1 MSVKAWGVLVLSLL
15 WLAAIPWL
23 GQGDADLFVVEQLR
37 LPRLLMGVMAGVILG
52 LSGAV
57 FQTLFNNP
65 LATPATTGTTAA
77 ATLGALVAI
86 VILPTYGALVMPVT
100 ILVSFTF
107 AVCASL
113 LVAKIASSGRVGMH
127 QILLAGI
134 AISLAAGALASGVQF
149 TADQA
154 STFQAVRWA
163 LGNLGQVGYQRV
175 LYLLPI
181 CVLCCVLMLR
191 PIRALQAYLLG
202 ESRAFTQ
209 GVNVVRVRTTLLI
222 AGSIGVGATVA
233 LCGPIAFVGLIIPHM
248 IRLTAGVERAVF
260 IPLSAWYGGV
270 FLATCDLICRS
281 IIPGRELPVGVMT
294 ASIGAPVLVWL
305 IMRHQQ
311 D

>member
-1 MSVKAWGVLVLSLL
+1 MSARSWSLLVLSLL

-23 GQGDADLFVVEQLR
+23 GQGDASLFVVEQLR
-37 LPRLLMGVMAGVILG
+37 LPRLLMGVMAGAILG

-86 VILPTYGALVMPVT
+86 VVLPASGALLLPLT
-100 ILVSFTF
+100 IVVSFGF
-107 AVCASL
+107 AVAASL
-113 LVAKIASSGRVGMH
+113 LVARIASSGRVGMQ

-163 LGNLGQVGYQRV
+163 LGNLGQVGYERV

-181 CVLCCVLMLR
+181 ALLCGALMLH
-191 PIRALQAYLLG
+191 PIRALQAYMLG
-202 ESRAFTQ
+202 ESRAYTQ
-209 GVNVVRVRTTLLI
+209 GVNVIRIRTTLLI

-233 LCGPIAFVGLIIPHM
+233 LCGPIAFVGLIIPHI

-281 IIPGRELPVGVMT
+281 ILPGRELPVGVMT

-305 IMRHQQ
+305 IMRDQQ
-311 D
+311 N